1 MATVRIQRG
10 HVQPLWAGHPWV
22 FAQAIAEI
30 EGAPAAGD
38 VVQVYDPRGNF
49 LGKGYYSPGS
59 AIPVRILSRDPH
71 ATLDTAWLTA
81 RIENAAKFRREL
93 LHLPSADT
101 TGYRLIH
108 AEGDGLPGLVV
119 DVFESVA
126 AVQLLTVGMKRR
138 EADVF
143 ATVQRVTG
151 VASVIEVASPTHQKL
166 EGFEV
171 EGRVVR
177 GPDVTTLRFSEN
189 GIAWEIDRGSS
200 QKTGYFF
207 DQRDNR
213 RLIGELCRNK
223 RVLDAYCYTGA
234 FSLSALQHG
243 ATHAVAIDRSA
254 AAITAGA
261 MAARRIGVE
270 DRVSFMQGDAGRYIR
285 DAATRKETFDV
296 VILDPPKLAKTTRDL
311 NRARKAYHQINTLAL
326 RVVERGG
333 LLVTCSCSG
342 AMKRSDFLRTIG
354 AAASEARREVQ
365 LLWLYGQGAD
375 HPVPPAFAEGSYLKC
390 AVLKV
395 E

>member
-1 MATVRIQRG
+1 MAIVRIQRG

-38 VVQVYDPRGNF
+38 VVQVMDSRGNF

-59 AIPVRILSRDPH
+59 AIPVRILSRDPN
-71 ATLDTAWLTA
+71 ATIDSAWLTA
-81 RIENAAKFRREL
+81 KIESAAAMRRNL
-93 LHLPSADT
+93 LTLPNPDT
-101 TGYRLIH
+101 TGFRLVH

-119 DVFESVA
+119 DVFDSTA
-126 AVQLLTVGMKRR
+126 AVQLLTIGMKRR

-143 ATVQRVTG
+143 AAVARVTG
-151 VASVIEVASPTHQKL
+151 AKSVIEVASPTHQKL
-166 EGFEV
+166 EGFVV
-171 EGRVVR
+171 EGGVVR
-177 GPDVTTLRFSEN
+177 GPDVNTLKFREN
-189 GIAWEIDRGSS
+189 GIDWEIDRGSS
-200 QKTGYFF
+200 QKTGSFF

-213 RLIGELCRNK
+213 RLIGELCRGK

-234 FSLSALQHG
+234 FSLAALTRG
-243 ATHAVAIDRSA
+243 ATSSVAVDRSA
-254 AAITAGA
+254 ASIAAAAHAAHRAG
-261 MAARRIGVE
+261 V
-270 DRVSFMQGDAGRYIR
+270 DKQLSLVQGDAGRYLR
-285 DAATRKETFDV
+285 DAADRKETFDV

-311 NRARKAYHQINTLAL
+311 NRARKAYRQINALAL
-326 RVVERGG
+326 RVVARGG

-342 AMKRSDFLRTIG
+342 AMRRGDFLRTIG
-354 AAASEARREVQ
+354 TAAGDARREVQ
-365 LLWLYGQGAD
+365 LLWLHGQGAD

>member
-22 FAQAIAEI
+22 FAQAIADL
-30 EGAPAAGD
+30 EGAPGAGD
-38 VVQVYDPRGNF
+38 VVNVMDPRGNF

-59 AIPVRILSRDPH
+59 AIPVRILSRDPKT
-71 ATLDTAWLTA
+71 TLDAAWLSA
-81 RIENAAKFRREL
+81 RIERAAAFRRDTL
-93 LHLPSADT
+93 GLPHPGT
-101 TGYRLIH
+101 TGFRLVH
-108 AEGDGLPGLVV
+108 AEGDGLAGLVV
-119 DVFESVA
+119 DVFEDVA
-126 AVQLLTVGMKRR
+126 AVQLLSAGMKRR

-143 ATVQRVTG
+143 AAVARVTG
-151 VASVIEVASPTHQKL
+151 ATSIIEVASPAHQKL
-166 EGFEV
+166 EGFEI

-177 GPDVTTLRFSEN
+177 GPDVSTLRFSEN
-189 GIAWEIDRGSS
+189 GIRWEIDRGSS

-213 RLIGELCRNK
+213 RLVAELCRGK

-234 FSLSALQHG
+234 FSLAALQAG
-243 ATHAVAIDRSA
+243 ATHSTAVDRSA

-261 MAARRIGVE
+261 AAAHRIGVH
-270 DRVSFMQGDAGRYIR
+270 DRVSFVQGDAGRYLS
-285 DAATRKETFDV
+285 DAAGRKERFDV

-311 NRARKAYHQINTLAL
+311 DRARKAYRQINALAM
-326 RVVERGG
+326 RVVESGG

-342 AMKRSDFLRTIG
+342 AMRRDDFLRTLG
-354 AAASEARREVQ
+354 TAASDAHRDVQ
-365 LLWLYGQGAD
+365 LLWLHGQGAD

-390 AVLKV
+390 AILKV

>member
-1 MATVRIQRG
+1 MAIVRIQRG

-38 VVQVYDPRGNF
+38 VVQVMDPRGNF

-59 AIPVRILSRDPH
+59 AIPVRILSRDPK
-71 ATLDTAWLTA
+71 ATLDAAWLSG
-81 RIENAAKFRREL
+81 RIESAASFRRQTL
-93 LHLPSADT
+93 SLPRPDT
-101 TGYRLIH
+101 TGFRLVH

-119 DVFESVA
+119 DVFEDVA

-143 ATVQRVTG
+143 AAVARATG
-151 VASVIEVASPTHQKL
+151 ASSILEVASPAHQKL

-171 EGRVVR
+171 EGGVVR
-177 GPDVTTLRFSEN
+177 GPDVSTLSFSEN
-189 GIAWEIDRGSS
+189 GIRWEIDRGSS

-213 RLIGELCRNK
+213 RMVSTLCRDK

-234 FSLSALQHG
+234 FSIAALTQG
-243 ATHAVAIDRSA
+243 AKSAVAVDRSA
-254 AAITAGA
+254 AAIAAGA
-261 MAARRIGVE
+261 HAAHRAGVAE
-270 DRVSFMQGDAGRYIR
+270 RLSLIQGDAGRYLK

-311 NRARKAYHQINTLAL
+311 ERARKAYRQINALAM

-342 AMKRSDFLRTIG
+342 AMRRDDFLRTLG
-354 AAASEARREVQ
+354 TAAGDAHREVQ

>member
-1 MATVRIQRG
+1 MAIVRIQRG

-22 FAQAIAEI
+22 FAQAIKEI

-38 VVQVYDPRGNF
+38 VVQVMDPLGNF
-49 LGKGYYSPGS
+49 LGKGFYSPGS
-59 AIPVRILSRDPH
+59 AIPVRILSRDPN
-71 ATLDTAWLTA
+71 ATLDSAWLTA
-81 RIENAAKFRREL
+81 KIESAAATRSAL
-93 LHLPSADT
+93 LSLPNADT
-101 TGYRLIH
+101 TGFRLVH

-119 DVFESVA
+119 DVFEETA

-143 ATVQRVTG
+143 AAVARVTG
-151 VASVIEVASPTHQKL
+151 AKSIIEVASPTHQKL
-166 EGFEV
+166 EGFAI
-171 EGRVVR
+171 EGGVVR
-177 GPDVTTLRFSEN
+177 GPDVNTLRFREN

-213 RLIGELCRNK
+213 RLIGELCRGK

-234 FSLSALQHG
+234 FSLAALTRG
-243 ATHAVAIDRSA
+243 AVSAVAVDRSA
-254 AAITAGA
+254 AAIAAAAHAAHRAGVDDKLSL
-261 MAARRIGVE
+261 I
-270 DRVSFMQGDAGRYIR
+270 QGDAGRYLR
-285 DAATRKETFDV
+285 DAADRKETFDV

-311 NRARKAYHQINTLAL
+311 NRARKAYRQINALAL
-326 RVVERGG
+326 RVVARGG

-342 AMKRSDFLRTIG
+342 AMRRGDFLRTIG
-354 AAASEARREVQ
+354 TAAGDARREVQ

>member
-1 MATVRIQRG
+1 MAIVRIQRG

-22 FAQAIAEI
+22 FAQAISEI

-38 VVQVYDPRGNF
+38 VVQVMDPRGNF

-71 ATLDTAWLTA
+71 ANLDAAWLTSK
-81 RIENAAKFRREL
+81 IESAAKFRRDTL
-93 LHLPSADT
+93 SLPRPDT
-101 TGYRLIH
+101 TGFRLVH
-108 AEGDGLPGLVV
+108 AEGDSLPGLVV
-119 DVFESVA
+119 DVFENVA

-143 ATVQRVTG
+143 AAVARVTG
-151 VASVIEVASPTHQKL
+151 ATSIIEVASPTHQQL
-166 EGFEV
+166 EGFTI
-171 EGRVVR
+171 EGGVVR
-177 GPDVTTLRFSEN
+177 GPDVTTLRFNEN
-189 GIAWEIDRGSS
+189 GVRWDIDRGSS

-213 RLIGELCRNK
+213 RMIGELCRDK
-223 RVLDAYCYTGA
+223 TVLDAYCYTGA
-234 FSLSALQHG
+234 FSLAALKNG
-243 ATHAVAIDRSA
+243 AASAVAVDRSA
-254 AAITAGA
+254 AAIAAGA
-261 MAARRIGVE
+261 HAAHREGVE
-270 DRVSFMQGDAGRYIR
+270 QRLSMVQGDAGRYLR
-285 DAATRKETFDV
+285 DAATRKQLFDV
-296 VILDPPKLAKTTRDL
+296 VILDPPKLAKTHRDL
-311 NRARKAYHQINTLAL
+311 IRARKAYRQINTLAM

-342 AMKRSDFLRTIG
+342 AMQREDFLRTLG
-354 AAASEARREVQ
+354 TAAGDAHREVQ
-365 LLWLYGQGAD
+365 LLWMYGQGAD